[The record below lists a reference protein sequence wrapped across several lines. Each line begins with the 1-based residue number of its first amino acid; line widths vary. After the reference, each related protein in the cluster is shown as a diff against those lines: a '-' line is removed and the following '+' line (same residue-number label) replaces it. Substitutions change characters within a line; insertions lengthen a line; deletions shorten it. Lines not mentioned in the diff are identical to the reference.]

1 MTTVGQILKKQ
12 RENKGLTLF
21 DIEKQI
27 KIREKY
33 LKAIEEDNWGFFS
46 SKIYIVGILNNY
58 SRLLDLDQKK
68 VLAFFRRDYS
78 HLEEIKFKKRVSLSY
93 LTSESKRVF
102 KIISIIGFLCIILYF
117 GYQLKL
123 YFLPPQII
131 ILSPNKVNFTIENKI
146 RITARTE
153 KDTMVLINGNREYTN
168 KNGEVGY
175 DLFLKEGSNKIIIEL
190 TGANGKKTIVEKI
203 FTKKSPQ

>member
-33 LKAIEEDNWGFFS
+33 LKAVEEDNWDFFS
-46 SKIYIVGILNNY
+46 SKIYIIGILKNY

-78 HLEEIKFKKRVSLSY
+78 RREEIKFKKRVSLSY
-93 LTSESKRVF
+93 LTSESKLVF
-102 KIISIIGFLCIILYF
+102 KIITIIGFLGIIMYF

-123 YFLPPQII
+123 YFLPPEITII
-131 ILSPNKVNFTIENKI
+131 SPKTANFTTETKI
-146 RITARTE
+146 KIIGKAE
-153 KDTMVLINGNREYTN
+153 KDTMVLINGEREYAN
-168 KNGEVGY
+168 KDGEVEY
-175 DLFLKEGSNKIIIEL
+175 DLFLKEGNNKVIFDL
-190 TGANGKKTIVEKI
+190 TGANGKKTLIEKV

>member
-33 LKAIEEDNWGFFS
+33 LKAVEDDNWSFFS
-46 SKIYIVGILNNY
+46 SKIYIIGILKNY
-58 SRLLDLDQKK
+58 SRLLDLDSRK

-78 HLEEIKFKKRVSLSY
+78 HHEEVKFKKRVSLSY
-93 LTSESKRVF
+93 LTPESRRVF
-102 KIISIIGFLCIILYF
+102 KIITIIGFLAIIIYF

-123 YFLPPQII
+123 YFLPPKIVII
-131 ILSPNKVNFTIENKI
+131 SPNKVNFTTEN
-146 RITARTE
+146 RITIIAKTE
-153 KDTMVLINGNREYTN
+153 KDTMVQINGNREYAD
-168 KNGEVGY
+168 KNGEIEY
-175 DLFLKEGSNKIIIEL
+175 NLFLKEGTNKIVIEL
-190 TGANGKKTIVEKI
+190 TGANGKKTVIEKI

>member
-21 DIEKQI
+21 DVEKQI

-33 LKAIEEDNWGFFS
+33 LKAVEEDNWSFFS

-58 SRLLDLDQKK
+58 SRLLNLDPKK
-68 VLAFFRRDYS
+68 VLAFFRRDYDR
-78 HLEEIKFKKRVSLSY
+78 HEDVKFKKRVSLSN
-93 LTSESKRVF
+93 LTSESRQVF
-102 KIISIIGFLCIILYF
+102 KIISIISFLAILFYF

-123 YFLPPQII
+123 FFLPPAITII
-131 ILSPNKVNFTIENKI
+131 SPKTANFTTET
-146 RITARTE
+146 RIDIIGKTE
-153 KDTMVLINGNREYTN
+153 KDTMVLINGNREYID
-168 KNGEVGY
+168 KNGEVTY
-175 DLFLKEGSNKIIIEL
+175 DLFLKEGANKVIIEL
-190 TGANGKKTIVEKI
+190 TGANGKKTVVEKI